1 MICRGK
7 SDIFRPARCFIIGG
21 SWSSMMGTIIAIVVG
36 SIVAGTAAAG
46 IICYRRYALPNM
58 QTLSVQDLEICRD
71 IVAARQGYPFICRR
85 ALKTGECAC
94 YPCEKLLVA
103 RGVLLQR

>member
-1 MICRGK
+1 M
-7 SDIFRPARCFIIGG
+7 
-21 SWSSMMGTIIAIVVG
+21 IIAIVIG
-36 SIVAGTAAAG
+36 SIVLGCAAAG
-46 IICYRRYALPNM
+46 FICYRRFALPNL
-58 QTLSVQDLEICRD
+58 QPLSIQDLESCRD